1 MCLVQCKSEP
11 LARITS
17 GQSTHTVWLKVYIA
31 VRSLDQSTSL
41 PLCSMIVQRAVSVLE
56 TLPNT
61 SESTRPSVEMPM
73 AAVGLGDEWCE
84 LAWRY

>member
-31 VRSLDQSTSL
+31 VRSLDQSTFL
-41 PLCSMIVQRAVSVLE
+41 LLCSMIVQRAASVLE
-56 TLPNT
+56 TSPNT
-61 SESTRPSVEMPM
+61 SESTIPSVEMPM